1 MYNICLPKKID
12 LARWGWCSLSINTQD
27 KHRDYDQCPHSDFLK
42 LTPPP
47 PKKKYY
53 LIYMLFDVSDIT
65 KNSTAMNPNI
75 LENIILIYRP
85 FYTFN
90 FIFYFLIVLFLF
102 LKNQQT

>member
-1 MYNICLPKKID
+1 
-12 LARWGWCSLSINTQD
+12 
-27 KHRDYDQCPHSDFLK
+27 
-42 LTPPP
+42 
-47 PKKKYY
+47 
-53 LIYMLFDVSDIT
+53 MLFDVSDLT

-102 LKNQQT
+102 LENQQTELGICQEI